1 MGKLEA
7 NKQQKL
13 TSLLNTAFNLFT
25 TQGVTKTSIAEIS
38 QKAGIAKGT
47 FYLYFKD
54 KYDIRNRLISHES
67 SKLFK
72 NAVADLEE
80 FSKEKNEQLGFEE
93 KIIFIINHI
102 VDELNSNQTLLT
114 FISKNL
120 SWGIF
125 KEALT
130 TKVASDDINFKDV
143 YYEMMPNNLVLGSLS
158 GLVLVL
164 VKIIPLPVS
173 TITFVLNMI
182 LLVIGYIFIGR
193 EFGVKTVL
201 ASLMLPMYLRIF
213 EILTPH
219 VESLSGNIVIDLVCF
234 MIVVGAGQAVL
245 FNMNASSGG
254 IDIVAKLINKYLGFK
269 IGQSITIICVLIS
282 MAAIF
287 VYDRETMVISLVGTL
302 IYGQVLDR
310 FCDGFHVRKK
320 VSILSKEHEKIQN
333 YIVREL
339 RRGATIYPAY
349 GGLDH
354 AEHVEVVTILEKNEY
369 GKLLSFI
376 HETDEHAFVTVST
389 VNEVVGAWN
398 TVKSR

>member
-1 MGKLEA
+1 MKIT
-7 NKQQKL
+7 KQE
-13 TSLLNTAFNLFT
+13 
-25 TQGVTKTSIAEIS
+25 VIMM
-38 QKAGIAKGT
+38 
-47 FYLYFKD
+47 
-54 KYDIRNRLISHES
+54 
-67 SKLFK
+67 
-72 NAVADLEE
+72 
-80 FSKEKNEQLGFEE
+80 LGGMF
-93 KIIFIINHI
+93 
-102 VDELNSNQTLLT
+102 LMS
-114 FISKNL
+114 
-120 SWGIF
+120 
-125 KEALT
+125 A
-130 TKVASDDINFKDV
+130 AV

-269 IGQSITIICVLIS
+269 IGQSITIIGVLIS

>member
-1 MGKLEA
+1 MEA
-7 NKQQKL
+7 VKRYGIL
-13 TSLLNTAFNLFT
+13 TVGSVVLGISDYMFKFQNHFSFG
-25 TQGVTKTSIAEIS
+25 GVS
-38 QKAGIAKGT
+38 GIAVIMRG
-47 FYLYFKD
+47 L
-54 KYDIRNRLISHES
+54 
-67 SKLFK
+67 
-72 NAVADLEE
+72 
-80 FSKEKNEQLGFEE
+80 LGG
-93 KIIFIINHI
+93 
-102 VDELNSNQTLLT
+102 S
-114 FISKNL
+114 
-120 SWGIF
+120 
-125 KEALT
+125 
-130 TKVASDDINFKDV
+130 AST
-143 YYEMMPNNLVLGSLS
+143 Y
-158 GLVLVL
+158 
-164 VKIIPLPVS
+164 
-173 TITFVLNMI
+173 TFVINMLLLVVAFI
-182 LLVIGYIFIGR
+182 LLGKEVAMQSAYVSVLYSVTLEVIQY
-193 EFGVKTVL
+193 VWPMSKPLTNQPVL
-201 ASLMLPMYLRIF
+201 
-213 EILTPH
+213 E
-219 VESLSGNIVIDLVCF
+219 LVFCF
-234 MIVVGAGQAVL
+234 MILAVCSAI
-245 FNMNASSGG
+245 FFDMNASSGG

-269 IGQSITIICVLIS
+269 IGQSITIIGVLIS

>member
-1 MGKLEA
+1 MEA
-7 NKQQKL
+7 VKRYGIL
-13 TSLLNTAFNLFT
+13 TVGSVVLGISDYMFKFQNHFSFG
-25 TQGVTKTSIAEIS
+25 GVS
-38 QKAGIAKGT
+38 GIAV
-47 FYLYFKD
+47 
-54 KYDIRNRLISHES
+54 I
-67 SKLFK
+67 
-72 NAVADLEE
+72 
-80 FSKEKNEQLGFEE
+80 
-93 KIIFIINHI
+93 
-102 VDELNSNQTLLT
+102 
-114 FISKNL
+114 
-120 SWGIF
+120 
-125 KEALT
+125 
-130 TKVASDDINFKDV
+130 
-143 YYEMMPNNLVLGSLS
+143 MS
-158 GLVLVL
+158 GLLGGSA
-164 VKIIPLPVS
+164 S
-173 TITFVLNMI
+173 TYTFVINMLLLVVAFI
-182 LLVIGYIFIGR
+182 LLGKEVAMQSAYVSVLYSVTLEVIQY
-193 EFGVKTVL
+193 VWPMSKPLTNQPVL
-201 ASLMLPMYLRIF
+201 
-213 EILTPH
+213 E
-219 VESLSGNIVIDLVCF
+219 LVFCF
-234 MIVVGAGQAVL
+234 MILAVCSAIF

-269 IGQSITIICVLIS
+269 IGQSITIIGVLIS

>member
-1 MGKLEA
+1 MKI
-7 NKQQKL
+7 
-13 TSLLNTAFNLFT
+13 
-25 TQGVTKTSIAEIS
+25 TK
-38 QKAGIAKGT
+38 K
-47 FYLYFKD
+47 
-54 KYDIRNRLISHES
+54 
-67 SKLFK
+67 
-72 NAVADLEE
+72 E
-80 FSKEKNEQLGFEE
+80 FIMMLGGMF
-93 KIIFIINHI
+93 
-102 VDELNSNQTLLT
+102 LMS
-114 FISKNL
+114 
-120 SWGIF
+120 
-125 KEALT
+125 A
-130 TKVASDDINFKDV
+130 AV

-201 ASLMLPMYLRIF
+201 ASLMLPMYLTNF
-213 EILTPH
+213 KKQTH
-219 VESLSGNIVIDLVCF
+219 HKESLSGNIVIW
-234 MIVVGAGQAVL
+234 
-245 FNMNASSGG
+245 
-254 IDIVAKLINKYLGFK
+254 
-269 IGQSITIICVLIS
+269 

-333 YIVREL
+333 YIVKEL

>member
-80 FSKEKNEQLGFEE
+80 FSIEKNEPLGFEE

-143 YYEMMPNNLVLGSLS
+143 YYEM
-158 GLVLVL
+158 
-164 VKIIPLPVS
+164 I
-173 TITFVLNMI
+173 
-182 LLVIGYIFIGR
+182 
-193 EFGVKTVL
+193 
-201 ASLMLPMYLRIF
+201 
-213 EILTPH
+213 
-219 VESLSGNIVIDLVCF
+219 
-234 MIVVGAGQAVL
+234 
-245 FNMNASSGG
+245 NAE
-254 IDIVAKLINKYLGFK
+254 D
-269 IGQSITIICVLIS
+269 
-282 MAAIF
+282 
-287 VYDRETMVISLVGTL
+287 ISLEEPEIMLFL
-302 IYGQVLDR
+302 IVEL
-310 FCDGFHVRKK
+310 
-320 VSILSKEHEKIQN
+320 VS
-333 YIVREL
+333 
-339 RRGATIYPAY
+339 
-349 GGLDH
+349 
-354 AEHVEVVTILEKNEY
+354 
-369 GKLLSFI
+369 
-376 HETDEHAFVTVST
+376 ST
-389 VNEVVGAWN
+389 C
-398 TVKSR
+398 

>member
-1 MGKLEA
+1 MKI
-7 NKQQKL
+7 
-13 TSLLNTAFNLFT
+13 
-25 TQGVTKTSIAEIS
+25 TK
-38 QKAGIAKGT
+38 K
-47 FYLYFKD
+47 
-54 KYDIRNRLISHES
+54 
-67 SKLFK
+67 
-72 NAVADLEE
+72 E
-80 FSKEKNEQLGFEE
+80 FIMMLGGMF
-93 KIIFIINHI
+93 
-102 VDELNSNQTLLT
+102 LMS
-114 FISKNL
+114 
-120 SWGIF
+120 
-125 KEALT
+125 A
-130 TKVASDDINFKDV
+130 AV

-213 EILTPH
+213 E
-219 VESLSGNIVIDLVCF
+219 

-269 IGQSITIICVLIS
+269 IGQSITIIGVLIS

-320 VSILSKEHEKIQN
+320 VFRIIL
-333 YIVREL
+333 
-339 RRGATIYPAY
+339 
-349 GGLDH
+349 
-354 AEHVEVVTILEKNEY
+354 
-369 GKLLSFI
+369 
-376 HETDEHAFVTVST
+376 
-389 VNEVVGAWN
+389 
-398 TVKSR
+398 

>member
-1 MGKLEA
+1 MEA
-7 NKQQKL
+7 VKRYGIL
-13 TSLLNTAFNLFT
+13 TVGSVVLGISDYMFKFQNHFSFG
-25 TQGVTKTSIAEIS
+25 GVS
-38 QKAGIAKGT
+38 GIAV
-47 FYLYFKD
+47 
-54 KYDIRNRLISHES
+54 I
-67 SKLFK
+67 
-72 NAVADLEE
+72 
-80 FSKEKNEQLGFEE
+80 
-93 KIIFIINHI
+93 
-102 VDELNSNQTLLT
+102 
-114 FISKNL
+114 
-120 SWGIF
+120 
-125 KEALT
+125 
-130 TKVASDDINFKDV
+130 
-143 YYEMMPNNLVLGSLS
+143 MS
-158 GLVLVL
+158 GLLGGSA
-164 VKIIPLPVS
+164 S
-173 TITFVLNMI
+173 TYTFVINMLLLVVAFI
-182 LLVIGYIFIGR
+182 LLGKEVAMQSAYVSVLYSVTLEVIQY
-193 EFGVKTVL
+193 VWPMSKPLTNQPVL
-201 ASLMLPMYLRIF
+201 
-213 EILTPH
+213 E
-219 VESLSGNIVIDLVCF
+219 LVFCF
-234 MIVVGAGQAVL
+234 MILAVCSAIF

-269 IGQSITIICVLIS
+269 IGQSITIIGVLIS

-320 VSILSKEHEKIQN
+320 VSILSREHEKIQN
-333 YIVREL
+333 YIVKEL